1 MKYKILI
8 LIIFI
13 DSILMSIGSV
23 AQNIRMNHNSRSL
36 TIKQITDQ
44 KEKRPEISISDIYM
58 NSNEKQTLDLC
69 TPQYSTGCSEG
80 DGFTDFAVGEIE
92 NFGSGCENLNGTG
105 WSQYFDLGPAFLV
118 PGLTYDFEMSTGYG
132 NQYATIWVDYN
143 DDLELTSDEKILTDY
158 VMQNSGTL
166 YTVSVPVPVNA
177 PGGQHIMRARTNWS
191 ASCSDPCQAYTYG
204 EAEDYNVII
213 GEAVFG
219 ALGGSVSEVNGGGP
233 VEGALITVSGMYNY
247 SISTGNDGTYLI
259 EDILEGDYTVT
270 CNKTGYN
277 IISSSVTIVED
288 LLATADFA
296 LTQPQILISPST
308 VSIILLPD
316 SIGEKI
322 INIENPGNGPLD
334 WSASL
339 QILSDKPKD
348 FMDLQFQYPVGVGGG
363 EAGIETDG
371 EFIYTTKWNGAGFY
385 KYGIDGTYLG
395 TFAIAG
401 TSAIRDLAFDGTY
414 FYGGAGLSTVYEM
427 DFANQLLISSFTA
440 PTDCRAIAY
449 NENDDVFY
457 ANNWSTPVVKFDKAG
472 ANLGSFNVGPAG
484 GEYYGLAYDGA
495 TLGGP
500 FLWGYAQVGDSKNEI
515 IQMLLPSGAETGFTL
530 DIAIKLSGTLYN
542 FAGGL
547 YTYPNLVLGKWT
559 LGGLVQNEWIWG
571 LELTDAQTWIS
582 VSPASGTLEPGGS
595 EVMTVNFD
603 ATEMIPGIYEAQ
615 ILMTTYPDVGSPVIG
630 VTLTVA
636 DETLEPPSNLSYTI
650 DCEIAELCWQVSNPS
665 IVDSFSVYINDYN
678 IVTTDNC
685 CTIAG
690 PGSYECYVAAWYA
703 GLQSPPSDL
712 FLLNIPWPAD
722 SQPADFNI
730 DNIVNNLVYTS
741 WQMPSGCALADGY
754 NLYRNG
760 NKVNSVLISELSY
773 SDTVEFGG
781 TYEYYVTAV
790 YYFGESEPSNMET
803 VVITSVM
810 EQVVSELNIFP
821 NPVRNR
827 LFIHSPSIILNLEL
841 IGASG
846 LTTYTEIIMDDK
858 YELDLSHYLSGIY
871 FLRLETQF
879 GAFIKKI
886 IIE

>member
-1 MKYKILI
+1 
-8 LIIFI
+8 
-13 DSILMSIGSV
+13 MSISSV
-23 AQNIRMNHNSRSL
+23 AQNNRLNRNIPTLTGHQVTKQKEYRPDRSGSDVYKSL
-36 TIKQITDQ
+36 TENLIL
-44 KEKRPEISISDIYM
+44 E
-58 NSNEKQTLDLC
+58 LC
-69 TPQYSTGCSEG
+69 VPGYSTGCSEG

-105 WSQYFDLGPAFLV
+105 WSQYFNLGPAFLV
-118 PGLTYDFEMSTGYG
+118 PGLSYDFEMSTGYG
-132 NQYATIWVDYN
+132 NQYTTIWVDFN

-158 VMQNSGTL
+158 VMQNNGTL

-191 ASCSDPCQAYTYG
+191 GSCSDPCQAYTYG
-204 EAEDYNVII
+204 EAEDYYVII

-247 SISTGNDGTYLI
+247 SVSTGNDGTYLI

-277 IISSSVTIVED
+277 ILTSSVTIIED
-288 LLATADFA
+288 SLETIDFA
-296 LTQPQILISPST
+296 LTQPQILISPLT
-308 VSIILLPD
+308 ISIILLPD
-316 SIGEKI
+316 SVGEKI

-339 QILSDKPKD
+339 QILSDNSDD

-385 KYGIDGTYLG
+385 KYGLDGTYLG

-401 TSAIRDLAFDGTY
+401 TSALRDLAFDGTY

-427 DFANQLLISSFTA
+427 DFTNQLLVSSFTA

-449 NENDDVFY
+449 NENEDVFY
-457 ANNWSTPVVKFDKAG
+457 ANNWNTPIVKFDKTG

-484 GEYYGLAYDGA
+484 GEYYGFAYDGA

-515 IQMLLPSGAETGFTL
+515 IQILLPSGAETGFTL
-530 DIAIKLSGTLYN
+530 DISTKLAGTLYN

-547 YTYPNLVLGKWT
+547 FTHPNLIIGKWT

-571 LELTDAQTWIS
+571 LELSDAQTWIS
-582 VSPASGTLEPGGS
+582 VSPASGTLEPGES

-615 ILMTTYPDVGSPVIG
+615 ILLTTYPDVGTPVIG

-636 DETLEPPSNLSYTI
+636 DETLEPPSNLSYTF
-650 DCEIAELCWQVSNPS
+650 DCDTAELCWQVSNPA
-665 IVDSFSVYINDYN
+665 IVDSFSVYINDYS
-678 IVTTDNC
+678 IVTTNNC

-690 PGSYECYVAAWYA
+690 PGSYECYVAAWYS

-712 FLLNIPWPAD
+712 FLLDIPWPD
-722 SQPADFNI
+722 ESQPAGFTI
-730 DNIVNNLVYTS
+730 DEIINNVVFAS
-741 WQMPSGCALADGY
+741 WQMPSGCALADGFNMY
-754 NLYRNG
+754 RDGIKLNAEPINLLN
-760 NKVNSVLISELSY
+760 Y

-790 YYFGESEPSNMET
+790 YYFGESEPSNIET
-803 VVITSVM
+803 VVITSVQRQI
-810 EQVVSELNIFP
+810 ESELVIFP
-821 NPVRNR
+821 NPLRNIV
-827 LFIHSPSIILNLEL
+827 FIRSPSKILKIDLSN
-841 IGASG
+841 ASG
-846 LTTYTEIIMDDK
+846 LTIYSERMMDEK
-858 YELDLSHYLSGIY
+858 YELNLSHFTSGIY
-871 FLRLETQF
+871 FLRLETQN
-879 GAFIKKI
+879 GIMVKKI